1 MNFVDKARIYIKAG
15 NGGDGH
21 SSFHREK
28 YVSRGG
34 PDGGDGGRG
43 GSIIFVA
50 DPDMNTLL
58 DFRFAQHYRA
68 ENGENGRPNLQ
79 TGKCGEDLIIK
90 VPVGTIVRDV
100 ETGVIVADM
109 NTPGKT
115 KTVLYG
121 GRGGKGNARFA
132 TPTKQA
138 PEFAQPG
145 QKTDERKVELEL
157 KTIADVGLV
166 GLPNVGK
173 STMLS
178 VLTSAKPKIANYH
191 FTTLTPNLGVASRYD
206 KSFVL
211 ADIPGLIEGAAEGVG
226 LGHDFLRHIE
236 RTRIIVHVVDISGC
250 EGRDPMDD
258 FLTICDE
265 LKSYSERLYN
275 TPCVIAAN
283 KMDIWGAEDNL
294 ELFCE
299 ELKEKGLDIPVVPVS
314 AATNKGFDKLLDKL
328 VQMLDEIP
336 KSYEFEEEEI
346 IIEDRYA
353 GGFEITRADD
363 GAFEVTGGTVDYI
376 LDTTDPQ
383 NEKSMRRFQQLLIKE
398 GIIEAL
404 RNEGAGE
411 GSTIRLGE
419 WEFDFVD

>member
-1 MNFVDKARIYIKAG
+1 MNFVDKAHIYIKAG
-15 NGGDGH
+15 SGGDGH

-28 YVSRGG
+28 YVARGG
-34 PDGGDGGRG
+34 PDGGDGGKG
-43 GSIIFVA
+43 GSIVFMA

-79 TGKCGEDLIIK
+79 TGKCGEDLVIR
-90 VPVGTIVRDV
+90 VPVGTVVRDV

-109 NTPGKT
+109 NTPGKR
-115 KTVLYG
+115 KVVLWG

-138 PEFAQPG
+138 PQFAQPG
-145 QKTDERKVELEL
+145 QKTEERKVELEL

-211 ADIPGLIEGAAEGVG
+211 ADIPGLIEGAADGVG

-236 RTRIIVHVVDISGC
+236 RTRIIVHVIDISGC
-250 EGRDPMDD
+250 EGRDPMQDY
-258 FLTICDE
+258 LGICDE
-265 LKSYSERLYN
+265 LKKYSEKLYN
-275 TPCVIAAN
+275 TPCIIAAN

-294 ELFCE
+294 ELFRM
-299 ELKEKGLDIPVVPVS
+299 ELEEKGIDIPVFPVS
-314 AATNKGFDKLLDKL
+314 AATNKGFDKMLDKL
-328 VQMLDEIP
+328 VAMLDEIP
-336 KSYEFEEEEI
+336 GSYEFEEEEMTV
-346 IIEDRYA
+346 EDRYA
-353 GGFEITRADD
+353 GGFTITRADD
-363 GAFEVTGGTVDYI
+363 GAFEVEGGTVEYI
-376 LDTTDPQ
+376 LDTTNPD
-383 NEKSMRRFQQLLIKE
+383 NEESMRRFQQMLIKE

-404 RNEGAGE
+404 REKGAGE
-411 GSTIRLGE
+411 GSVIRLGE
-419 WEFDFVD
+419 WEFDFID